1 MTAPA
6 RSVAAAAPTISIR
19 NYAIVTA
26 AYWAFTLTD
35 GALRMLVLLHF
46 NQLGYTPVQLAFLFL
61 LYEFFGIVTNLVGGW
76 VASRTGLRFTLVLG
90 LLLQVVALGL
100 LALLS
105 RGWTMAASVAYV
117 MGCQALSGI
126 AKDLTKMSA
135 KSAVKVLVPKG
146 DESGLFKWVAVLTGS
161 KNALKGA
168 GFFVGGAFLSMLGFR
183 GALVTMA
190 SGVLVVLLLVLSFL
204 PASIGQAKKKAPFS
218 GILSN
223 SSGINRLSLARLAL
237 FAARDVWFVV
247 SVPIFLASVLGWS
260 FTQVGGFMALW
271 VIAYGAVQSASP
283 VLLSRVTRGQAPG
296 PAFAST
302 LALALAAVTA
312 LIPIGLRLNAPPAAT
327 MLGGLVLFGIVFA
340 LNSSVH
346 SYLVLAYSEA
356 DRVSLSVGFYY
367 MANACGRLLGTLL
380 SGLLYQQAGVAA
392 SLWGAVVLAATAGIA
407 AMFLPPVSAA
417 AVSWAGAKGDD

>member
-1 MTAPA
+1 VTPA
-6 RSVAAAAPTISIR
+6 TISIR
-19 NYAIVTA
+19 NYVTVTA

-46 NQLGYTPVQLAFLFL
+46 NQLGYTPIQLAFLFL

-76 VASRTGLRFTLVLG
+76 LAARTGLRFTLVLG
-90 LLLQVVALGL
+90 LALQVVALVL
-100 LALLS
+100 LAFLNP
-105 RGWTMAASVAYV
+105 GWSMALSVAYV
-117 MGCQALSGI
+117 MACQALSGI

-168 GFFVGGAFLSMLGFR
+168 GFFVGGFLLSALGFR
-183 GALVTMA
+183 GALGAMA
-190 SGVLVVLLLVLSFL
+190 SGVAIVLIFVLSAL
-204 PASIGQAKKKAPFS
+204 PASIGQAKKRAPFM

-271 VIAYGAVQSASP
+271 VIAYGGVQGLSP
-283 VLLSRVTRGQAPG
+283 VLLAKVTHGKAPG
-296 PAFAST
+296 PA
-302 LALALAAVTA
+302 LAATLGLGLAATTA
-312 LIPIGLRLNAPPAAT
+312 LIPIALRLNAPPAVT
-327 MLGGLVLFGIVFA
+327 MLAGLAVFGSVFA

-356 DRVSLSVGFYY
+356 DRVSQSVGFYY

-380 SGLLYQQAGVAA
+380 SGILYQQAGVAA
-392 SLWGAVVLAATAGIA
+392 SLWGAVVLAGAAGVVA
-407 AMFLPPVSAA
+407 LFLPPVSVP